1 MALPTSGA
9 LSLDAI
15 HVEAGGTTNTTASLN
30 DTDIRGLTAAAGKT
44 INSTPSTTI
53 DFDDFYGASSAPANP
68 TVTVGTGVFS
78 LLFLTYRYRGYMG
91 FTPQQNPSSTI
102 YFPLTNQGLSPT
114 TATGFLNGNTI
125 LGCFVFATAST
136 FFSSTTVHLYVGTA
150 AGSISNTNS
159 SAFTSLTVGST
170 TFSRSSAVF
179 VEALSDPT
187 PHVYW
192 RWDNSANLSTPVA
205 NNNTATYAPFSAP
218 STQTT
223 LTFA

>member
-44 INSTPSTTI
+44 INSTLGTTI
-53 DFDDFYGASSAPANP
+53 DFDDFYGASSAPTNP
-68 TVTVGTGVFS
+68 TVTVGTGTFS
-78 LLFLTYRYRGYMG
+78 FFSVAYRYRGYMG
-91 FTPQQNPSSTI
+91 FTPSGQLLPV
-102 YFPLTNQGLSPT
+102 YFPLTGQALSPT

-125 LGCFVFATAST
+125 LGAFVLV
-136 FFSSTTVHLYVGTA
+136 STTTLVNISALNLYVGTA

-159 SAFTSLTVGST
+159 SAFTSFTVGST
-170 TFSRSSAVF
+170 TFSRSAAGF
-179 VEALSDPT
+179 TEALSDPT
-187 PHVYW
+187 PHVIW
-192 RWDNSANLSTPVA
+192 RWDNSANQSVPAPA
-205 NNNTATYAPFSAP
+205 NNTSAYPPFSAP

>member
-30 DTDIRGLTAAAGKT
+30 DTDIRGLTAGAGKT

-53 DFDDFYGASSAPANP
+53 DFDDFYGASSAPTNP
-68 TVTVGTGVFS
+68 TVTVGTGIFS
-78 LLFLTYRYRGYMG
+78 FFSIQYRYRGYMG
-91 FTPQQNPSSTI
+91 FTPSGQLLQV
-102 YFPLTNQGLSPT
+102 YFPLTGQALSPT

-125 LGCFVFATAST
+125 LGAFVLV
-136 FFSSTTVHLYVGTA
+136 STTTTVNISSLQLYVGTS

-159 SAFTSLTVGST
+159 SAFTSFTVGST
-170 TFSRSSAVF
+170 TFLRSDANFS
-179 VEALSDPT
+179 EALSDPT
-187 PHVYW
+187 PHVVW
-192 RWDNSANLSTPVA
+192 TWDNQANQSVPA
-205 NNNTATYAPFSAP
+205 PNNNTSTYPPFSAP